1 MLYLEHVYISYI
13 YIYIGILPYIHVGY
27 CWITLIFRKKQT
39 NTFRQAPPDPH
50 PLVRGFAKHKPWL
63 GAKKLKE
70 TMPKCQS
77 KGLSIGL
84 LHDKFNK
91 TSILK
96 VLQNPQTLRV
106 ETRCWVSGWWF
117 GTWLLWLSHHIGN
130 FIIPTDELIFFRG
143 VGIPPTSLRFRG
155 FVLSLDS
162 SIVMIWFNRHKPCK
176 SWSYKLSKTYLIL
189 VLLNFNILWM
199 VAKSCT
205 SWWLL
210 EFLWTL

>member
-1 MLYLEHVYISYI
+1 MCASHTYI
-13 YIYIGILPYIHVGY
+13 YIYMIFTIYT
-27 CWITLIFRKKQT
+27 CWILLDNIDFQKKRQT
-39 NTFRQAPPDPH
+39 NTFRQAPPDPQL

-130 FIIPTDELIFFRG
+130 FIIPTDKVHHFSVQRDRAQ
-143 VGIPPTSLRFRG
+143 PPTRYRTVS
-155 FVLSLDS
+155 
-162 SIVMIWFNRHKPCK
+162 
-176 SWSYKLSKTYLIL
+176 
-189 VLLNFNILWM
+189 
-199 VAKSCT
+199 
-205 SWWLL
+205 
-210 EFLWTL
+210 